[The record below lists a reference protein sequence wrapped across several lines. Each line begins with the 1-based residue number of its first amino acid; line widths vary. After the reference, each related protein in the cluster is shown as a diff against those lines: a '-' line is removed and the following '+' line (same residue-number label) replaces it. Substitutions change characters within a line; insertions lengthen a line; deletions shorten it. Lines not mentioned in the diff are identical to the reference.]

1 MYWNRRF
8 AIVVSLIWAVLV
20 AGGFYLLAGL
30 PAQHRTPAAR
40 TDSSQANGSTPI
52 AY

>member
-30 PAQHRTPAAR
+30 PAQHHQPAAQ
-40 TDSSQANGSTPI
+40 TDNSHRNGSMPV